1 MLVKL
6 TTGVD
11 FLCQQASSY
20 LNKGKAAAVEGN
32 INWPIFLQNNFSW
45 VEENTF
51 QSVFHSVVL
60 NFFEPAVHYL
70 GKKSLAAQ

>member
-1 MLVKL
+1 MKLFLRLKYRLNFLLAQGNWQKCANKMLVKL

-32 INWPIFLQNNFSW
+32 IN
-45 VEENTF
+45 
-51 QSVFHSVVL
+51 
-60 NFFEPAVHYL
+60 
-70 GKKSLAAQ
+70 